1 MYDWAHFQGDDG
13 AAGVVGRLL
22 SGDVAEAFELVDED
36 GGGGAGTVGE
46 GGELVYGGGGMSEE
60 TGEDVAVG
68 GDEPREPGGGQLVG
82 QPLVCQGV
90 DAPNQ
95 EDVLAVHVHDI

>member
-46 GGELVYGGGGMSEE
+46 GGELVHGGG
-60 TGEDVAVG
+60 A
-68 GDEPREPGGGQLVG
+68 
-82 QPLVCQGV
+82 
-90 DAPNQ
+90 
-95 EDVLAVHVHDI
+95 